1 MRLAAL
7 MALAALSGK
16 LPVDAGELLR
26 RTPLG
31 AAGGPLEKLTGDL
44 RSQLIDAGKSVAMA
58 AASDRIDSLSDKLQE
73 RAESMR
79 APGAKRARRRPPD
92 EGPRE
97 RPKPEEYEEY
107 DEEYDEYEPEEPE
120 RREER
125 RRPAAPVRDEPP
137 RRTPGPSDE
146 PAPRARARR

>member
-1 MRLAAL
+1 MRLAAV

-16 LPVDAGELLR
+16 LPVDPGELLR

-73 RAESMR
+73 RADSMR
-79 APGAKRARRRPPD
+79 APGAKKGGRRPPD

-97 RPKPEEYEEY
+97 RPEPDEYEEY

-120 RREER
+120 GRGER
-125 RRPAAPVRDEPP
+125 RRPAAPARDEPR
-137 RRTPGPSDE
+137 RRTPGPADE
-146 PAPRARARR
+146 PAPRVRARR